1 MVGVD
6 GSASSKKALRWAALQ
21 AELTGAWL
29 VVVTTWRYH
38 TSLGWMAPY
47 PADFDPE
54 ADARRALG
62 ETIKEVLGPSPSVEV
77 RTEVVEGHPALVL
90 VEVSNGADLLVVGNR
105 GHGGFAGM
113 LLGSVS
119 EHCVTHAHCPV
130 LVMRSRPDT

>member
-1 MVGVD
+1 
-6 GSASSKKALRWAALQ
+6 
-21 AELTGAWL
+21 
-29 VVVTTWRYH
+29 
-38 TSLGWMAPY
+38 
-47 PADFDPE
+47 
-54 ADARRALG
+54 
-62 ETIKEVLGPSPSVEV
+62 V

-130 LVMRSRPDT
+130 LVMRDTRDT